1 MTASQYQ
8 SLVTAVVD
16 GVPWGVFE
24 NRTGGEASGDVTKY
38 RPGGMQKQKAR
49 RGQKDYGDVT
59 VTRSWERERDA
70 DLERSGRNRVL
81 RADVIINDQPLDDDG
96 APFGKPTTY
105 TGVLQSISGGDSDS
119 NSNDPKTLTLVVTV
133 LEVA

>member
-24 NRTGGEASGDVTKY
+24 TRTGGGASGAVNKY
-38 RPGGMQKQKAR
+38 RPGGMQKQKTR
-49 RGQKDYGDVT
+49 RGQRDYDDVT
-59 VTRSWERERDA
+59 ITRSWERERDA
-70 DLERSGRNRVL
+70 DLYRSGRNRTPGAEV
-81 RADVIINDQPLDDDG
+81 VINDQPLDDTG
-96 APFGKPTTY
+96 SPFGKPTTY
-105 TGVLQSISGGDSDS
+105 TGTLQAISDGDSDA
-119 NSNDPKTLTLVVTV
+119 NSDDGKVLTLTVSV